1 MLTKASVYR
10 YISIVAAMCMVLYGY
25 DASTF
30 NSIQASDNWLNWF
43 GLTSDSTYLLGLI
56 NTVYSI
62 GAIVSGWFLGGPVVS
77 CLGVSACV
85 DFQLTNTPGR
95 LFGTSLGHGAGLLR
109 YHLCHHDADLR
120 SQGQPRLFHGRSCY
134 RWYRARN
141 GLE

>member
-1 MLTKASVYR
+1 
-10 YISIVAAMCMVLYGY
+10 MCMVLYGY

-43 GLTSDSTYLLGLI
+43 GLTSDSTYMLGLI

-77 CLGVSACV
+77 GTEGDVYG

-95 LFGTSLGHGAGLLR
+95 LFGTSLGHGTRLLR
-109 YHLCHHDADLR
+109 YHLRYHDADLC
-120 SQGQPRLFHGRSCY
+120 S
-134 RWYRARN
+134 
-141 GLE
+141 